1 MARVPWYRFP
11 VLVSLLKILGFRI
24 ELRQK
29 NLVSTQPDM
38 PVSGDPD
45 KTSPPATQ
53 RQKEARSVSGSHNDL
68 GVPKMGSVGQRFGRN
83 IPLADAGPDPSIDD
97 PNPRVVSNRLLAR
110 REFQP
115 ATIVNLLAAAWIQ
128 FEIHDWMTHGKND
141 PKAPFKIPVED
152 DDPWPGP
159 RPMEVRKTRPDTTR
173 RPDEQGLPPTY
184 TNEETHWWDGSQI
197 YGSRQ
202 AVADSVRAHVDGKLA
217 IGDDGLLPLDPVKG
231 VDRTGVNDN
240 WWVGLSLLHTL
251 FTLEHNAICD
261 ALQDDHPDWSD
272 DRLYDVARLVNSAL
286 MAKIHSVEWTPAI
299 LPNPRIKVAMEA
311 NWWGLR
317 GRSSTSSFLERSDL
331 IAGIVGSRAD
341 HHTAP
346 YAITEEFT
354 AVYRMHPL
362 LPENVTF
369 WSSETGNVLPG
380 QEKVFFPNLAE
391 RKAREVLNH
400 VPMQDAFY
408 SFGIS
413 HPGAI
418 SLHNYPNWLRELKR
432 PDGRLVDV
440 GAIDVLR
447 DRERG
452 VPRYN
457 RFREFMH
464 MPRLKSFD
472 ELTSNAEWAA
482 ELSDVYGGDIDKV
495 DALIGM
501 LAEQPP
507 DGFGFSDTA
516 FRVFILMASRRLQS
530 DRFFT
535 DDYRPEIYTTL
546 GLAWVENT
554 TMTDVILRHF
564 PGLKARLRPDAN
576 AFRPWND
583 PDNVLK
589 FGD

>member
-11 VLVSLLKILGFRI
+11 VFVSLIKLLGFRV
-24 ELRQK
+24 ELRRK
-29 NLVSTQPDM
+29 NLHNTQPDM
-38 PVSGDPD
+38 PIQGDPD
-45 KTSPPATQ
+45 KVDPQPTERQ
-53 RQKEARSVSGSHNDL
+53 RQARTVEGTHNDL
-68 GVPKMGSVGQRFGRN
+68 GVPKMGSAGQRFGRN
-83 IPLADAGPDPSIDD
+83 VPLADAGPDPNIED

-110 REFQP
+110 TDFVP

-128 FEIHDWMTHGKND
+128 FEIHDWMTHGKNE
-141 PKAPFKIPVED
+141 KESPFKVPVD
-152 DDPWPGP
+152 DDDAWPGP
-159 RPMEVRKTRPDTTR
+159 RPMEIRRTRADTTR
-173 RPDEQGLPPTY
+173 TPAEQDLPPTY
-184 TNEETHWWDGSQI
+184 TNAETHWWDGSQV

-202 AVADSVRAHVDGKLA
+202 PIADKVRSHVDGKLEV
-217 IGDDGLLPLDPVKG
+217 GDDGLLPLDPDRG
-231 VDRTGVNDN
+231 VDLTGVNDN

-261 ALQDDHPDWSD
+261 ALQDEHPDWSD
-272 DRLYDVARLVNSAL
+272 DRLYDVARLINAAL
-286 MAKIHSVEWTPAI
+286 MAKIHTVEWTPAI
-299 LPNPRIKVAMEA
+299 LPNPRMRVAMHT

-317 GRSSTSSFLERSDL
+317 GRTSLTSLLDRSDVVS
-331 IAGIVGSRAD
+331 GIVGSRAD

-346 YAITEEFT
+346 YALTEEFT

-362 LPENVTF
+362 LPEEMTF
-369 WSSETGNVLPG
+369 WSSETGRVIPG
-380 QEKVFFPNLAE
+380 KDKVPFLDVAE
-391 RKAREVLNH
+391 RKARELLNQ
-400 VPMQDAFY
+400 VSMPDVFY

-418 SLHNYPNWLRELKR
+418 QLYNYPNWLRELRR

-457 RFREFMH
+457 RFRELLH
-464 MPRLKSFD
+464 MPRIESFE
-472 ELTSNAEWAA
+472 ELTENKAWAD

-495 DALIGM
+495 DAMVGM
-501 LAEQPP
+501 LAEKPP

-516 FRVFILMASRRLQS
+516 VRIFILMASRRLQS

-535 DDYRPEIYTTL
+535 DDYRPEIYTTI
-546 GLAWVENT
+546 GIAWVEDT

-564 PGLKARLRPDAN
+564 PALKTVLRSNAD

-583 PDNVLK
+583 PNNILDTQ
-589 FGD
+589 